1 MAIVIAA
8 LTLIAGLLLSFILF
22 GESKYACIEMIHAWS
37 ISSVNTW
44 GDSRIKPLLIRSC
57 IQRLEMII
65 KDAGESPCCSV
76 YLDNKQTES
85 SSYIQSSYKSSLYC
99 ADSAQ
104 IIIMYPSGEIDPE
117 NCIKFISIHINT
129 FCFEQSG
136 VKSCSP
142 PPWFPLFFKCLPHY
156 NASDHQILE
165 KDNTSKLKMQQSFEM
180 KVFMIKGGGVSG
192 PTCPCVK
199 NCWRVLTSPN
209 I

>member
-1 MAIVIAA
+1 
-8 LTLIAGLLLSFILF
+8 
-22 GESKYACIEMIHAWS
+22 MIHAWS

-65 KDAGESPCCSV
+65 KDAGESPCCSM
-76 YLDNKQTES
+76 YLDNKQIES
-85 SSYIQSSYKSSLYC
+85 SSYIQSSYKSSFYC

-117 NCIKFISIHINT
+117 IHINSYQHVLFRT
-129 FCFEQSG
+129 KWCEKLFAPSLI
-136 VKSCSP
+136 SS
-142 PPWFPLFFKCLPHY
+142 FFKCLPHY

-165 KDNTSKLKMQQSFEM
+165 KDNTSKLKMQLSFEM

-199 NCWRVLTSPN
+199 NCLRVLTSSN

>member
-1 MAIVIAA
+1 M
-8 LTLIAGLLLSFILF
+8 L
-22 GESKYACIEMIHAWS
+22 
-37 ISSVNTW
+37 
-44 GDSRIKPLLIRSC
+44 RRSG

-65 KDAGESPCCSV
+65 KDAGESPCCSM

-129 FCFEQSG
+129 FCC
-136 VKSCSP
+136 CSP
-142 PPWFPLFFKCLPHY
+142 PISSFFKCLPHY

-180 KVFMIKGGGVSG
+180 KVFMIKGEGVSG

-199 NCWRVLTSPN
+199 NC
-209 I
+209 